1 MNRKMD
7 LMIVPVILG
16 VFMIL
21 AFSMGA
27 PKRQSDLDNMPSLP
41 RPIAKETILITSA
54 GQSTDTY
61 IVKDIANK
69 LMIHN
74 YFMPQATTFD
84 LDEINT
90 IVFVIGYS
98 RMSEKLYALDYISE
112 RERLQNLIDKGVEQ
126 NMSLITVYIGGD
138 YRQDEDSNALLELIG
153 SKSDYIIATADET
166 SNQTL
171 IQISKAHDVPLTIV
185 QRLTDIT
192 EPFASAFR

>member
-7 LMIVPVILG
+7 LMVLPVMIG
-16 VFMIL
+16 VFAIL
-21 AFSMGA
+21 VLSVGA
-27 PKRQSDLDNMPSLP
+27 PNNLSNLENMPSLP
-41 RPIAKETILITSA
+41 RPIAEETILITSA

-74 YFMPQATTFD
+74 YFMPQATTLD

-90 IVFVIGYS
+90 IVFVVGYS
-98 RMSEKLYALDYISE
+98 RMSEKLYELDYE
-112 RERLQNLIDKGVEQ
+112 VEMERLKNLVDKGLHQ
-126 NMSLITVYIGGD
+126 NMSLITIYIGGD
-138 YRQDEDSNALLELIG
+138 YRYDEDSSALLELIG
-153 SKSDYIIATADET
+153 SSSDYIIATADDS
-166 SNQTL
+166 SNQAL
-171 IQISKAHDVPLTIV
+171 HQISKTNNIPLTIV

>member
-7 LMIVPVILG
+7 LMILPVVMG
-16 VFMIL
+16 VMMIL
-21 AFSMGA
+21 MLSIAT
-27 PKRQSDLDNMPSLP
+27 PNRIIDLENMPSLP

-74 YFMPQATTFD
+74 YFMPQATTLD
-84 LDEINT
+84 LEEINT

-98 RMSEKLYALDYISE
+98 RMSEKLYELDYEAEIV
-112 RERLQNLIDKGVEQ
+112 RLENLVKKGLEQ
-126 NMSLITVYIGGD
+126 NMTLITVYIGGD
-138 YRQDEDSNALLELIG
+138 YRYDKASTTLLEVIG
-153 SKSDYIIATADET
+153 SKSNYIIATSDEST
-166 SNQTL
+166 NQAL
-171 IQISKAHDVPLTIV
+171 HIISKAHNIPLTIV
-185 QRLTDIT
+185 QRLSDIT

>member
-7 LMIVPVILG
+7 LMVLPVMIGVFVILLLS
-16 VFMIL
+16 I
-21 AFSMGA
+21 GA
-27 PKRQSDLDNMPSLP
+27 PNRQSDLENMPSLP
-41 RPIAKETILITSA
+41 RPIAQETILITSA

-74 YFMPQATTFD
+74 YFMPQATTLD

-90 IVFVIGYS
+90 IVFVVGYS
-98 RMSEKLYALDYISE
+98 RMSEKLYNLDFE
-112 RERLQNLIDKGVEQ
+112 AEEERLKNLLDKGLQQ
-126 NMSLITVYIGGD
+126 NMSLITIYIGGD
-138 YRQDEDSNALLELIG
+138 YRYDEDSSTLLELIC
-153 SKSDYIIATADET
+153 SKSDYIIATADT
-166 SNQTL
+166 SSNQAL
-171 IQISKAHDVPLTIV
+171 HQISKTYNIPLTIV

>member
-21 AFSMGA
+21 VFSMGA
-27 PKRQSDLDNMPSLP
+27 PKRQSDLENMPSLP

-98 RMSEKLYALDYISE
+98 RMSEKLYALDYTSE
-112 RERLQNLIDKGVEQ
+112 LERLQNLIDKGLEQ

>member
-7 LMIVPVILG
+7 LMVLPVIIG

-21 AFSMGA
+21 MFSIGA
-27 PKRQSDLDNMPSLP
+27 PKRQSDLENMPSLP

-98 RMSEKLYALDYISE
+98 RMSEKLYALDYDAE
-112 RERLQNLIDKGVEQ
+112 LERLENLLEKGLQ
-126 NMSLITVYIGGD
+126 QKMSLITVYIGGD
-138 YRQDEDSNALLELIG
+138 YRYDEDSYALLELIG
-153 SKSDYIIATADET
+153 SKSDYIIATADES
-166 SNQTL
+166 SNQAL
-171 IQISKAHDVPLTIV
+171 HLISKAHNIPLTIV